1 MVKKNYICIFGGV
14 GHVGAPLGLALS
26 SKGYNVALIDK
37 NIKYIKKI
45 NQGIMPF
52 VEEGCAK
59 LLRKMIK
66 KKKIY
71 ATNKLD
77 ITKKCKYIIVC
88 LGTPVDS
95 KFNPNLKNFISFFYN
110 LRKHLNK
117 NHIVIIRS
125 SIYPGI
131 CNKVFNIIKNHCK
144 NLSYCP
150 ERIAQGKSLIELPQ
164 ISQIIS
170 GTSTKAK
177 LESGKIFKKVCK
189 KIIYTKIIEAEL
201 IKLFSNAYR
210 YINFSISNQF
220 YLMCQNQGLDF
231 YKIRNIMRDNYKRN
245 TNIPAAGFTAG
256 PCLLKDT
263 MQLSSFYRHKFS
275 LLSSAMSIN
284 EGLPKFMFKKLNEK
298 YNLKSKTIGILGL
311 SFKSENDDIRDSL
324 SIKLLKYIKSK
335 KIKTLQSDE
344 YYKDKNNID
353 KNTVVKKSDI
363 IIIATPHKAYKKI
376 RISKNKILV
385 DIWGL
390 IEKKIEKLF

>member
-1 MVKKNYICIFGGV
+1 MFKKKYVCIVGGA
-14 GHVGAPLGLALS
+14 GHIGTPLGLALC
-26 SKGYNVALIDK
+26 SKGYNVILIDK
-37 NIKYIKKI
+37 HTENIKKI

-66 KKKIY
+66 KKKIF

-88 LGTPVDS
+88 LGTPVDN

-110 LRKHLNK
+110 LRNHLKK

-170 GTSTKAK
+170 GKSVKAR
-177 LESGKIFKKVCK
+177 LESGKIFRKICK

-245 TNIPAAGFTAG
+245 TNIPTAGFTAG

-275 LLSSAMSIN
+275 LGLSAASIN
-284 EGLPKFMFKKLNEK
+284 EGLPKFIIKKLSET
-298 YNLKSKTIGILGL
+298 YNLRKKVVGILGL
-311 SFKSENDDIRDSL
+311 SFKAENDDIRDSL
-324 SIKLLKYIKSK
+324 SIKLLKYLKLK
-335 KIKTLQSDE
+335 KIKTLQTDE
-344 YYKDKNNID
+344 YYKSKDNTDKKTLIR
-353 KNTVVKKSDI
+353 KSDI
-363 IIIATPHKAYKKI
+363 IILATPHKAYKNLK
-376 RISKNKILV
+376 ISKNKVMI
-385 DIWGL
+385 DIWGF
-390 IEKKIEKLF
+390 IEKK